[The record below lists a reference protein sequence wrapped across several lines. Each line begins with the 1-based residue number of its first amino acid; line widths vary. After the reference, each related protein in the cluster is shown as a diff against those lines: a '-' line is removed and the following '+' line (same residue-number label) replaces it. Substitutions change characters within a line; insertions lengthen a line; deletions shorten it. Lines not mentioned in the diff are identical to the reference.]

1 MAFGLE
7 IYNLLPNEAYML
19 VHVIALILGA
29 LLAKKAFSMS
39 KQAWGWLFAFYAI
52 SELVHLL
59 AHFGIVV
66 LPFSHLVQEVL
77 LLVGFIMVYMEMNK
91 S

>member
-19 VHVIALILGA
+19 VHLIALVLGV
-29 LLAKKAFSMS
+29 LLAMKAGQMKKGAWSMFF
-39 KQAWGWLFAFYAI
+39 WFYAV
-52 SELVHLL
+52 SELAHLL
-59 AHFGIVV
+59 THLGVFV

-77 LLVGFIMVYMEMNK
+77 LLIGAIMIYQEMK
-91 S
+91 